1 MIKTRDPVFD
11 IMKGSA
17 ILFVI
22 MSHTECPWLSF
33 HAFAYLRSPLFFVV
47 SGYFAKEWFFCDFM
61 KNGAKRLVI
70 PLAFT
75 SAVMLPIAY
84 VLDVL
89 YGTRSFDIAL
99 KSIILGT
106 ASWPIPLGEVYVL
119 SVGPL
124 WFIWATILVRIYWSL
139 LQKIKIEKL
148 RGSVIFVLAIV
159 AYQTKAYVTLP
170 FSIQAS
176 FGALGF
182 FYAGYLIKKNN
193 LLENNM
199 GKKMFTFCLIALV
212 YCVGFSNLD
221 VNLCV
226 YGAFYVVDVLAV
238 VAAFFILHAAITR
251 YKTETKFWSLMNFV
265 GRYSLVALCVHAID
279 QNILVYWFP
288 FKIWSSFKGPF
299 EIVCAMSLR
308 MIFVV
313 FITFLVSKNKF
324 LCEKIFFIK

>member
-1 MIKTRDPVFD
+1 MPKTRDPVFD
-11 IMKGSA
+11 IMKGFA
-17 ILFVI
+17 ILFVV

-33 HAFAYLRSPLFFVV
+33 HAFAYLRSPLFFVI
-47 SGYFAKEWFFCDFM
+47 SGYFAKEWFFCNFM

-70 PLAFT
+70 PLFFT
-75 SAVMLPIAY
+75 SIIMLPVVY
-84 VLDVL
+84 VLDL
-89 YGTRSFDIAL
+89 AYETHSFDVAI
-99 KSIILGT
+99 KSLLLGT
-106 ASWPIPLGEVYVL
+106 ASWPVPLGEVYVL

-124 WFIWATILVRIYWSL
+124 WFVWASILVRICWSV
-139 LQKIKIEKL
+139 LQRIRIEVL
-148 RGSVIFVLAIV
+148 RGCIVLFLAIV
-159 AYQTKAYVTLP
+159 AYWSKFYCTLP

-182 FYAGYLIKKNN
+182 FYAGYLIKKKN

-199 GKKMFTFCLIALV
+199 GKKTFTFCLVALV

-221 VNLCV
+221 VNLCI
-226 YGAFYVVDVLAV
+226 YGAFYVIDVLAV
-238 VAAFFILHAAITR
+238 VAAFFILHAVITR
-251 YKTETKFWSLMNFV
+251 YKTETKFWTLMNFV

-288 FKIWSSFKGPF
+288 SKIWSSFKGTF
-299 EIVCAMSLR
+299 EIICAMSLR

-313 FITFLVSKNKF
+313 FGTYLISKNKF